1 MAFPQLSARAPSGP
15 PPCWRPPCCPPAAAG
30 GPTLPRLARELARR
44 PQARRG
50 RLPPDRRAAR
60 GPLDLPRHPAGRGRA
75 ADPLDGRGRLG
86 GRGGRA
92 PRRVRR
98 RPAHPDDRGAAAQA
112 AAGRERPG
120 EPRALGRRGGGEEA
134 RRGRQGGGGGR
145 EGADRRGGAAGA
157 AAGGRVAEVPG
168 HLAGEEGRAREGAP
182 RARGL
187 RRVLPRRD
195 RDRARRRGEGRA
207 RGGRGRE
214 VALQHVAR
222 GADGRH
228 LPRRQLLAVGPR
240 GAAEA
245 PAGRHGLAGLHRRDD
260 PRPHGDGGRRPP
272 SPSRTTGGSPP
283 G

>member
-1 MAFPQLSARAPSGP
+1 MLPACGSGRADTPSP
-15 PPCWRPPCCPPAAAG
+15 PRRPP
-30 GPTLPRLARELARR
+30 RR

-50 RLPPDRRAAR
+50 RLPPDRRAALR
-60 GPLDLPRHPAGRGRA
+60 ALRLPGHPARRGRA

-86 GRGGRA
+86 GQGGRA

-98 RPAHPDDRGAAAQA
+98 RPPHPDDRGAAAQA
-112 AAGRERPG
+112 APGRERPG
-120 EPRALGRRGGGEEA
+120 EPRALRRRGDGEEEG
-134 RRGRQGGGGGR
+134 RGREGGGGGR

-157 AAGGRVAEVPG
+157 APGGRVAEVPG

-187 RRVLPRRD
+187 RRLVPRRD
-195 RDRARRRGEGRA
+195 RDRARRRGQGPA

-222 GADGRH
+222 GAEGRH

-245 PAGRHGLAGLHRRDD
+245 AAGRHGLAGLPRRRH
-260 PRPHGDGGRRPP
+260 PRPHGDGGLRPP